1 MENTELVRIFG
12 EIAEFLELKQ
22 DNPFKIR
29 AYQKAARTIEA
40 LSQNLA
46 DIYKAGG
53 LPALKELP
61 GIGHDLAEKIESYI
75 KTGKI
80 KTYQELKKEFP
91 KGFLDLLAIPSLG
104 PKTAMLLYKKFKIDS
119 VKKLEMFIKSGRLK
133 GIPGF
138 GEKKATNLSQ
148 GIELKKKVKGRFLLS
163 EALAYAEPITQELK
177 KIKEIGQLLPAGSL
191 RRRQETIGDLDFLV
205 TSKKPAKVMA
215 AFTSLPQVERTL
227 VKGETKA
234 SVILKNGMQAD
245 LRVVPDISF
254 GAAAHYFTGSKG
266 HNIYIRQLAQKK
278 GWKVSEY
285 GIFNA
290 AGKQIGGRT
299 EAEMFSKFGLQFIPP
314 ELREMRGEF
323 EAAAKGEIPKLIE
336 LADIRGDLQMHSK
349 HSDGANTLEELAA
362 AAKKLGYEYIAV
374 TDHTQSTRIAGGQS
388 VKEFLK
394 ELEEIDKLNA
404 KLKGFRI
411 LKGVEIDILPDGTLD
426 YPDSV
431 LKEVEV
437 VIAAVHSNFKM
448 EKSKM
453 TRRINKAL
461 ENKYVNILSHPTGR
475 IIGKRD
481 PYEIEIEAIF
491 KTAKETGTFME
502 LNAYPERLDL
512 KDTHCQRAKELG
524 LELAIDTDSHAATQ
538 LVNMKYGV
546 MTARR
551 GWLEKSDVINTLPAN
566 KLLKKLMRKR

>member
-1 MENTELVRIFG
+1 MENTELVKIFG

-29 AYQKAARTIEA
+29 AYQRAARTIEA
-40 LSQNLA
+40 LSKNLA
-46 DIYKAGG
+46 DIYRAGG
-53 LPALKELP
+53 TAALTELP
-61 GIGHDLAEKIESYI
+61 GIGRDLAEKIVCYI
-75 KTGKI
+75 RTGKVE
-80 KTYQELKKEFP
+80 TYQKLKKEFP
-91 KGFLDLLAIPSLG
+91 KGFIDLLAIPSLG
-104 PKTAMLLYKKFKIDS
+104 PKTAMRLYKKFKIDS
-119 VKKLEMFIKSGRLK
+119 VKKLEQFLRAGKLK
-133 GIPGF
+133 GFPGF
-138 GEKKATNLSQ
+138 GAKKEENLRK
-148 GIELKKKVKGRFLLS
+148 GLALKKRVKGRFLLS
-163 EALAYAEPITQELK
+163 EGLAYAEPIALALK
-177 KIKEIGQLLPAGSL
+177 KETNQLLPAGSL
-191 RRRQETIGDLDFLV
+191 RRRQETIGDLDFLA

-215 AFTSLPQVERTL
+215 VFTSLPQVERTL
-227 VKGETKA
+227 AKGETKA

-245 LRVVPDISF
+245 LRVVPDKSF

-266 HNIYIRQLAQKK
+266 HNIHIRQLARKK

-299 EAEMFSKFGLQFIPP
+299 EAEMFAMFDLQFIPP

-323 EAAAKGEIPKLIE
+323 EAAAKGKIPKLIE
-336 LADIRGDLQMHSK
+336 LGDIRGDLQMHSRS
-349 HSDGANTLEELAA
+349 SDGADTIEALVE

-374 TDHTQSTRIAGGQS
+374 TDHTQSARIAGGLTA
-388 VKEFLK
+388 KESIK
-394 ELEEIDKLNA
+394 ELEEIDELNA

-431 LKEVEV
+431 LKEFEV

-453 TRRINKAL
+453 TGRINKAL

-481 PYEIEIEAIF
+481 PYEVEIEEIF

-512 KDTHCQRAKELG
+512 KDTHCRRAGELG
-524 LELAIDTDSHAATQ
+524 LELAIDTDSHAANQ

-551 GWLEKSDVINTLPAN
+551 GWLKKSDVINTLPGGR
-566 KLLKKLMRKR
+566 LLKKLMRKR